1 MGKSHTTSPYK
12 QGLEKGQ
19 GRNEVSPFKGIDT
32 FQARHF
38 LRPKSRCRNEVSPFK
53 GIDTL
58 RNLQQMLQQCLCRN
72 EVSPFKGIDTQIY
85 ISIII

>member
-32 FQARHF
+32 SSFVSVFCFFR
-38 LRPKSRCRNEVSPFK
+38 SRNEVSPFKGIDTHIIDTIIEESFFRRNEVSPFK

-58 RNLQQMLQQCLCRN
+58 
-72 EVSPFKGIDTQIY
+72 
-85 ISIII
+85 